1 MMCDTMILVQD
12 PILAEALAARRA
24 IKLCLLL
31 GIRKIILEGD
41 SLQVVHA
48 LQVSNKG
55 PSVIGPIV
63 EDARYLCRRFLDFE
77 VRHVLR
83 GANGEAHRLAKLA
96 LSRDGYTIWRDNF
109 PFPDSQCC

>member
-1 MMCDTMILVQD
+1 MILVQD

-24 IKLCLLL
+24 IELCLLL

-55 PSVIGPIV
+55 PLVIGSIV
-63 EDARYLCRRFLDFE
+63 GVVDI
-77 VRHVLR
+77 VHVVLQ
-83 GANGEAHRLAKLA
+83 EAVSAPMFFHCTVIPAF
-96 LSRDGYTIWRDNF
+96 N
-109 PFPDSQCC
+109 